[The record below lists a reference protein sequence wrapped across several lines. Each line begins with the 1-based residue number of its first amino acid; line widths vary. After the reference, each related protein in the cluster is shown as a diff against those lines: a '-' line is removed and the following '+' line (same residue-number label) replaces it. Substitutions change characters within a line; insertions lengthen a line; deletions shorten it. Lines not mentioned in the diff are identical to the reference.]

1 MRKDHSEKIEQ
12 MSDQLKAKNRLIRD
26 LRETIKDP
34 EYPKKQEQ
42 FKAESERIRNLYKKN
57 NEAAVVKKR
66 KEKLQ
71 NFIRSIQK

>member
-1 MRKDHSEKIEQ
+1 